1 MDIASRSDEPVVGET
16 LTPSSALK
24 RGKRKLENILDQ
36 SFSHKTWKYGRIVQ
50 PNQPDSDNDDD
61 PNVPFYWKSLSHS
74 ERNNRQDLHLNNNP
88 ILDAEPAQR
97 DRLQD
102 LVANYSEIWT
112 DGLSYNAGSMASVP
126 FISARVILDP
136 PKGPHSPHR
145 AAVRVLNPVQ
155 RAGLENKI
163 KIWLEQD
170 IIEESASPWSWPMI
184 SVAKKRRAGQTIP
197 EYRFCADLRVLN
209 NKVLTDNLFTGSVP
223 ANLALLE
230 RHNIY
235 SNLDM

>member
-1 MDIASRSDEPVVGET
+1 MDGKSVVCVITKTTIGPLTVRENSPKGE
-16 LTPSSALK
+16 LSCV
-24 RGKRKLENILDQ
+24 R
-36 SFSHKTWKYGRIVQ
+36 
-50 PNQPDSDNDDD
+50 PD
-61 PNVPFYWKSLSHS
+61 F
-74 ERNNRQDLHLNNNP
+74 
-88 ILDAEPAQR
+88 
-97 DRLQD
+97 
-102 LVANYSEIWT
+102 EIWT

-209 NKVLTDNLFTGSVP
+209 NKVLTDNWFTGSVP